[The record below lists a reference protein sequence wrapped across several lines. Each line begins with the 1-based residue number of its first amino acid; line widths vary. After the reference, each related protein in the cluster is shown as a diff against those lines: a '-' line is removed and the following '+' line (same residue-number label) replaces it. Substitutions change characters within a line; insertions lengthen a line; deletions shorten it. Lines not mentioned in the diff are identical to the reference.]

1 MDPDMCAYRY
11 SFVTGVLPVRVEDR
25 VRDELGG
32 VIADHGPLQV
42 VTASGTGYRGY
53 AAGIDLV
60 ARLSELGVD
69 VERTQ
74 PDLVDR
80 RLIAQRAGCTRQ
92 AVALWV
98 NGQRH
103 QGDPFP
109 LPFNLTLG
117 QTWLWGEVQAWL
129 VRRGV
134 AVDDTVAIPTMRDHM
149 RVDSHIA
156 HRRADYRVIAAR
168 ARGSED
174 PEGDSG

>member
-1 MDPDMCAYRY
+1 MDLGPYRFRY
-11 SFVTGVLPVRVEDR
+11 SFVTA
-25 VRDELGG
+25 
-32 VIADHGPLQV
+32 VIAPHVEERLRADLDARIDDHGQLQV
-42 VTASGTGYRGY
+42 VTAAGEGTRGY

-103 QGDPFP
+103 QSDPFP

-129 VRRGV
+129 LRRGIV
-134 AVDDTVAIPTMRDHM
+134 VDDSAATPSMRDHM

-156 HRRADYRVIAAR
+156 HRRSEYRAVAAR
-168 ARGSED
+168 ARGAGIAES
-174 PEGDSG
+174 

>member
-1 MDPDMCAYRY
+1 MDLDPHRFRY
-11 SFVTGVLPVRVEDR
+11 SFVTAVIAPRVEER
-25 VRDELGG
+25 VRADLDAG
-32 VIADHGPLQV
+32 IDDHGQLQV
-42 VTASGTGYRGY
+42 VTVAGEGNRGY

-129 VRRGV
+129 LRRGV

>member
-1 MDPDMCAYRY
+1 MDHETRGYRY
-11 SFVTGVLPVRVEDR
+11 SFVTSVTPPGVEDR
-25 VRDELGG
+25 VCAELG
-32 VIADHGPLQV
+32 AAFDDHGPLQV
-42 VTASGTGYRGY
+42 VTATADGHRGY

-60 ARLSELGVD
+60 ARLAELGVD

-98 NGQRH
+98 TGRRH
-103 QGDPFP
+103 VDDPFP

-117 QTWLWGEVQAWL
+117 QTWLWSEVHAWL
-129 VRRGV
+129 GRRGID
-134 AVDDTVAIPTMRDHM
+134 VDDSAAIPTMRDHM

-156 HRRADYRVIAAR
+156 HRREEYRAIAAA
-168 ARGSED
+168 ARRR
-174 PEGDSG
+174 

>member
-1 MDPDMCAYRY
+1 MDPDPCVYRY
-11 SFVTGVLPVRVEDR
+11 SFVTGVLPVRVETR
-25 VRDELGG
+25 LRDEVGA
-32 VIADHGPLQV
+32 VITDHGPLQV
-42 VTASGTGYRGY
+42 VTAAGSGFSGY
-53 AAGIDLV
+53 AAGVDLV
-60 ARLSELGVD
+60 ARLSALGAP

-117 QTWLWGEVQAWL
+117 QTWLWGEVKAWL
-129 VRRGV
+129 LRRGIDV
-134 AVDDTVAIPTMRDHM
+134 AETAEIPTMHDHM

-156 HRRADYRVIAAR
+156 HRRAEYRAVAAG
-168 ARGSED
+168 ARGVG
-174 PEGDSG
+174 PVNG

>member
-1 MDPDMCAYRY
+1 MDTDLRAYRY
-11 SFVTGVLPVRVEDR
+11 SFVAGVIPVRVEER
-25 VRDELGG
+25 VRDELGA

-42 VTASGTGYRGY
+42 VTATGEGFRGY
-53 AAGIDLV
+53 AAGVDLV
-60 ARLSELGVD
+60 SRLSELGVD

-129 VRRGV
+129 LRRGIDV
-134 AVDDTVAIPTMRDHM
+134 EETAAIPTMRDHM

-156 HRRADYRVIAAR
+156 HHRADYRAIAAR
-168 ARGSED
+168 ARTS
-174 PEGDSG
+174 S

>member
-1 MDPDMCAYRY
+1 MDQGPHRFRY
-11 SFVTGVLPVRVEDR
+11 SFVTGVIAPHVEDR
-25 VRDELGG
+25 VRDGLGAG
-32 VIADHGPLQV
+32 IDDHGQLQV
-42 VTASGTGYRGY
+42 VTATGEGTRGY

-60 ARLSELGVD
+60 VRLSELGVD

-80 RLIAQRAGCTRQ
+80 RLIARRAGCTRQ

-129 VRRGV
+129 ARRGI
-134 AVDDTVAIPTMRDHM
+134 AVDDTIAIPTMRDHM

-156 HRRADYRVIAAR
+156 HRRAEYRALSAR
-168 ARGSED
+168 ARAL
-174 PEGDSG
+174 